1 VTEIEK
7 QIDDAWN
14 NLEPIIEKHNATQQ
28 NLAVK
33 KKQAAALA
41 DKIVPLQL
49 QVDLAMN
56 KVGIFAAR
64 AYMGNNTSAVNA
76 ILSSG
81 SPTTLAEQLSVLDQ
95 FARRQQADVQAVM
108 DLKQRYAAQKASLD
122 TLVAQLTKTE
132 AEQVAKAKAIN
143 AEIDRLQ
150 QLRMQ
155 AYGSGA
161 GGPLRP
167 APCPA
172 TYPGGPAGVAVKFA
186 CAQIGKPYVWAAA
199 GPSAYD
205 CSGLTMAAWASAGV
219 ALPHNAAAQRQ
230 VTANV
235 TRANLRPGDLV
246 FYYSDLHHVGMY
258 VGGGWVVHASQAGV
272 PIQMQL
278 MDQSP
283 IDSFG
288 RPG

>member
-1 VTEIEK
+1 
-7 QIDDAWN
+7 
-14 NLEPIIEKHNATQQ
+14 
-28 NLAVK
+28 
-33 KKQAAALA
+33 
-41 DKIVPLQL
+41 
-49 QVDLAMN
+49 
-56 KVGIFAAR
+56 
-64 AYMGNNTSAVNA
+64 MGNNTSAVNA

-246 FYYSDLHHVGMY
+246 FYYSDLHHVGTY